1 MKINNKWFR
10 AAIPALLIHCSI
22 GTVYYWST
30 FKEAI
35 SSKIGV
41 STFSLGFALSAWV
54 IAGLTGNIASEL
66 ILNLTNNRYE
76 NILILTS
83 ILYLIAFIINIKLVS
98 NKKVSN

>member
-22 GTVYYWST
+22 GTVYCWST

-41 STFSLGFALSAWV
+41 STFSLEFALSAWA

-76 NILILTS
+76 SILILTS

>member
-35 SSKIGV
+35 SCK
-41 STFSLGFALSAWV
+41 
-54 IAGLTGNIASEL
+54 
-66 ILNLTNNRYE
+66 
-76 NILILTS
+76 
-83 ILYLIAFIINIKLVS
+83 IINIKLVS
-98 NKKVSN
+98 NKKVSI

>member
-22 GTVYYWST
+22 GTVYYWFT

-41 STFSLGFALSAWV
+41 STFSLEFALSAWA

-66 ILNLTNNRYE
+66 ILNLTNNRY
-76 NILILTS
+76 
-83 ILYLIAFIINIKLVS
+83 
-98 NKKVSN
+98 